1 MISRLDGEVSFAD
14 GLVIRPHMPRRF
26 LPGPLRELVRGSS
39 GEWVLFALGER
50 PSAHGDFQVEVGCA
64 TADEHPV
71 FLVVLSSVEP
81 FFDTPVEGDRERW
94 IFHEGVLARELS
106 GQREFAW
113 GEAFCK
119 YSREDRR
126 NYLNVVYTAGPKA
139 PPFRGGGEGELREA
153 ASRPEGRTIVPPL

>member
-14 GLVIRPHMPRRF
+14 GLVIRPHMPSRS
-26 LPGPLRELVRGSS
+26 LPAGTLELAGGSS
-39 GEWVLFALGER
+39 WGWVMFALGEH
-50 PSAHGDFQVEVGCA
+50 PSIYGAFRVEVACA

-94 IFHEGVLARELS
+94 IFHEGVLAGELS

-113 GEAFCK
+113 GEVFCK
-119 YSREDRR
+119 YSDQDRR
-126 NYLNVVYTAGPKA
+126 NCLNVVYTAGPKV
-139 PPFRGGGEGELREA
+139 PPFRKGGDGERREKA
-153 ASRPEGRTIVPPL
+153 PRPKVWKFAPPL